1 MNFDLLA
8 SISEMPGAPGFEN
21 KIRSFIIDQIKDH
34 CDEYHVDGI
43 GNLVVHCKGDG
54 PRVMAA
60 AHMDEISLI
69 TKFIDDQG
77 FIRFHTLGGFDPT
90 TLSTQR
96 VIVHGKEDLTG
107 VIGTKPIHAQSQ
119 DERKKAPKTDQ
130 FFIDVGMP
138 ADEVRDLVP
147 VGSPITRERTLKKM
161 GNYVTGKSLDNRV
174 SVYMLVEAIRQI
186 KNINCDF
193 YAVFTVQEEVGI
205 RGARV
210 ATNKLQPDIG
220 ITLDVT
226 LSNDIP
232 GVEIRDRC
240 TKIGDGIG
248 IKIMDGSAICT
259 ATLVAFAEQVAQKNK
274 ISYQREL
281 LTAGG
286 TDTSAIQ
293 YLTGQGAHVTGL
305 SIPLRYMHSTV
316 ETVSVSD
323 IDSGIKLL
331 IKLVQNLN
339 EYRFKTHS

>member
-8 SISEMPGAPGFEN
+8 AISETPGAPGFEN
-21 KIRSFIIDQIKDH
+21 KIRSLITDQIKDH
-34 CDEYHVDGI
+34 CDDYHVDGI
-43 GNLVVHCKGDG
+43 GNLIVHCKGDG

-69 TKFIDDQG
+69 AKFIDDQG
-77 FIRFHTLGGFDPT
+77 FIRIHTLGGFDPT

-96 VIVHGKEDLTG
+96 VIVHGNEDLTG
-107 VIGTKPIHAQSQ
+107 VIGTKPIHAQSPE
-119 DERKKAPKTDQ
+119 ERKKAPKTES
-130 FFIDVGMP
+130 FFVDVGLP
-138 ADEVRDLVP
+138 ADEVKKLVP
-147 VGSPITRERTLKKM
+147 IGSPITRERSLKKM
-161 GNYVTGKSLDNRV
+161 GKYVTGKSLDNRV
-174 SVYMLVEAIRQI
+174 SVYMLVETIRQL
-186 KNINCDF
+186 KDVNCDF

-210 ATNKLQPDIG
+210 ATNKLQPEIG

-232 GVEIRDRC
+232 GVETRDRC
-240 TKIGDGIG
+240 TKIGEGIG

-259 ATLVAFAEQVAQKNK
+259 ATLVAFAEDIAQKNEVF
-274 ISYQREL
+274 YQREL

-323 IDSGIKLL
+323 IDNGIKLL
-331 IKLVQNLN
+331 TKMVQHLN
-339 EYRFKTHS
+339 EYQLETHS

>member
-8 SISEMPGAPGFEN
+8 QISETPGAPGFEE
-21 KIRSFIIDQIKDH
+21 KIRSLVINQIKDH

-43 GNLVVHCKGDG
+43 GNLIVHCKGNG

-96 VIVHGKEDLTG
+96 VVVHGKEDLTG
-107 VIGTKPIHAQSQ
+107 VIGTKPIHAQSPE
-119 DERKKAPKTDQ
+119 ERKKAPKTDL
-130 FFIDVGMP
+130 FFIDVGLP
-138 ADEVRDLVP
+138 VEKVRELVP

-174 SVYMLVEAIRQI
+174 SVYMLVETILNL
-186 KNINCDF
+186 KDVNCDF
-193 YAVFTVQEEVGI
+193 YAVFTVQEEVGL

-210 ATNKLQPDIG
+210 ATNKIQPDIG
-220 ITLDVT
+220 IALDVT

-232 GVEIRDRC
+232 GVETRDRC
-240 TKIGDGIG
+240 TVIGEGIG
-248 IKIMDGSAICT
+248 IKIMDGSVICT
-259 ATLVAFAEQVAQKNK
+259 PNLVSFAELVAQKNK
-274 ISYQREL
+274 VTYQREL

-316 ETVSVSD
+316 ETVSVND
-323 IDSGIKLL
+323 IDSGIALL
-331 IKLVQNLN
+331 TNMVRHLN
-339 EYRFKTHS
+339 EYELTTNA

>member
-8 SISEMPGAPGFEN
+8 RISETPGAPGFEE
-21 KIRSFIIDQIKDH
+21 KIRSLIIDQIKDH
-34 CDEYHVDGI
+34 CDEFYVDGI
-43 GNLVVHCKGDG
+43 GNLIVHRKGDG

-69 TKFIDDQG
+69 AKFIDDQG

-96 VIVHGKEDLTG
+96 VIVHGKENLVG
-107 VIGTKPIHAQSQ
+107 VIGTKPIHAQSPE
-119 DERKKAPKTDQ
+119 ERKRAPKAEL
-130 FFIDVGMP
+130 FFIDVGLP
-138 ADEVRDLVP
+138 VEKVNELVP
-147 VGSPITRERTLKKM
+147 VGSPITRERTLKRM
-161 GNYVTGKSLDNRV
+161 GDYVTGKSLDNRV
-174 SVYMLVEAIRQI
+174 SVYMLVETIRNL
-186 KNINCDF
+186 KNVNCDF

-210 ATNKLQPDIG
+210 ATNKLQPELG
-220 ITLDVT
+220 IALDVT

-232 GVEIRDRC
+232 GVETRDRC
-240 TKIGDGIG
+240 TKIGEGIG

-259 ATLVAFAEQVAQKNK
+259 PGLVSFAEQVAQKTNVM
-274 ISYQREL
+274 YQREL

-323 IDSGIKLL
+323 IDNGIKLL
-331 IKLVQNLN
+331 TNMVQHLN
-339 EYRFKTHS
+339 EYELTTHS

>member
-8 SISEMPGAPGFEN
+8 LISETPGAPGFEE
-21 KIRSFIIDQIKDH
+21 KIRSLIIDQIKDH
-34 CDEYHVDGI
+34 CDEFYIDGI
-43 GNLVVHCKGDG
+43 GNLIVHRKGNG

-69 TKFIDDQG
+69 AKFIDDQG

-96 VIVHGKEDLTG
+96 VVVHGKEDLIG
-107 VIGTKPIHAQSQ
+107 VIGTKPIHAQSPE
-119 DERKKAPKTDQ
+119 ERKKAPKTEL
-130 FFIDVGMP
+130 FFIDVGLP
-138 ADEVRDLVP
+138 VEKVKELVP
-147 VGSPITRERTLKKM
+147 VGSPITRERTLKRM

-174 SVYMLVEAIRQI
+174 SVYMLVETIRNL
-186 KNINCDF
+186 KDVNCDF

-232 GVEIRDRC
+232 GVETRDQC
-240 TKIGDGIG
+240 TKIGEGIG

-259 ATLVAFAEQVAQKNK
+259 PGLVSFAEQVAQKNK
-274 ISYQREL
+274 VMYQKEL

-316 ETVSVSD
+316 ETVAVSD
-323 IDSGIKLL
+323 IDNGIELL
-331 IKLVQNLN
+331 TNMVQHLN
-339 EYRFKTHS
+339 EYQLTTHS

>member
-8 SISEMPGAPGFEN
+8 SISETPGAPGFEE
-21 KIRSFIIDQIKDH
+21 KIRSLIIDQIKDH

-43 GNLVVHCKGDG
+43 GNLVVHRKGGG

-69 TKFIDDQG
+69 AKFIDDQG

-107 VIGTKPIHAQSQ
+107 VIGTKPIHAQSPE
-119 DERKKAPKTDQ
+119 ERKKAPKTEN
-130 FFIDVGMP
+130 FFIDVGLP
-138 ADEVRDLVP
+138 VEKVRELVP

-161 GNYVTGKSLDNRV
+161 GDFVTGKSLDNRV
-174 SVYMLVEAIRQI
+174 SVYMLVETIRQL
-186 KNINCDF
+186 NDVNCDF
-193 YAVFTVQEEVGI
+193 YGVFTVQEEVGI

-210 ATNKLQPDIG
+210 ATNKLQPEVG

-232 GVEIRDRC
+232 GVDTRDRC

-259 ATLVAFAEQVAQKNK
+259 PALISFAEQIADKYN
-274 ISYQREL
+274 ITYQREL

-316 ETVSVSD
+316 ETVAISD
-323 IDSGIKLL
+323 IDNGINLL
-331 IKLVQNLN
+331 KNMVHHLN
-339 EYRFKTHS
+339 EYQIAALT

>member
-8 SISEMPGAPGFEN
+8 LISETPGAPGFEE
-21 KIRSFIIDQIKDH
+21 KIRSLIIDQIKDH
-34 CDEYHVDGI
+34 CDEYYVDGI
-43 GNLVVHCKGDG
+43 GNLIVHCKGDG

-69 TKFIDDQG
+69 AKFIDDQG

-96 VIVHGKEDLTG
+96 VVVHGKEDLTG
-107 VIGTKPIHAQSQ
+107 VIGTKPIHAQSP
-119 DERKKAPKTDQ
+119 DERKKAPKTDL
-130 FFIDVGMP
+130 FFIDVGLP
-138 ADEVRDLVP
+138 VEKVKKLVP
-147 VGSPITRERTLKKM
+147 VGSPITRERTLKRM
-161 GNYVTGKSLDNRV
+161 GDYVTGKSLDNRV
-174 SVYMLVEAIRQI
+174 SVYMLVETIRNLQTT
-186 KNINCDF
+186 NCDF
-193 YAVFTVQEEVGI
+193 FAVFTVQEEVGI

-210 ATNKLQPDIG
+210 ATNQLQPEIG

-232 GVEIRDRC
+232 GVETRDRC
-240 TKIGDGIG
+240 TKIGEGIG

-259 ATLVAFAEQVAQKNK
+259 PSLVSFAEQVALKNNVT
-274 ISYQREL
+274 YQREL

-316 ETVSVSD
+316 ETVAVSD
-323 IDSGIKLL
+323 IDNGIDLL
-331 IKLVQNLN
+331 TNMVLHLN
-339 EYRFKTHS
+339 EYQLNKNS